1 MSGMEEQFIRDVAYV
16 AAGVT
21 DQVITNNKGTILQR
35 IIIVPATTSPGVVTY
50 QEGAAG
56 ADRTVFVGGAVS
68 LTELKPIVVELGIR
82 ALAEG
87 FRVST
92 GANVSAIVVGRF
104 NATVSN

>member
-1 MSGMEEQFIRDVAYV
+1 MSGAEEQFMTDVAYV
-16 AAGVT
+16 AAGQT
-21 DQVITNNKGTILQR
+21 DQVVTNAKGTVIKR
-35 IIIVPATTSPGVVTY
+35 IIIVPVTTSPGQVHY

-56 ADRTVFVGGAVS
+56 ADRIVFLGGASS

-92 GANVSAIVVGRF
+92 GANVSAIVVGKF
-104 NATVSN
+104 NASVSN